1 MRCSLCGR
9 AAVRPMQL
17 CPGCLAA
24 IERAEERARKLDP
37 LAGPRPGTVAS
48 PWLATSLSSPAVR
61 TSRRGIF
68 SRPSHGGAFIGAWL
82 CTMLIFALP
91 ANLEQA
97 RDALVPENTTS
108 HTMGIARGAQIRVEN
123 GTQVNIADV
132 PHERSAT
139 ALATLV
145 LPSPS
150 KARAQS
156 ASSGSPERPHAKL
169 AQSSSPR
176 HLPVAKGAKLAVAQA
191 NPTPVPTVKPAP
203 SVRAAPQTFVE
214 AAVSTQPKRAAA
226 PHDSA
231 VTAFNNAREQC
242 AEQSVF
248 VRTWCEHR
256 ARTRYCD
263 EEGWTRP
270 ECAVAVNNEH
280 GG

>member
-1 MRCSLCGR
+1 
-9 AAVRPMQL
+9 
-17 CPGCLAA
+17 
-24 IERAEERARKLDP
+24 
-37 LAGPRPGTVAS
+37 
-48 PWLATSLSSPAVR
+48 
-61 TSRRGIF
+61 
-68 SRPSHGGAFIGAWL
+68 
-82 CTMLIFALP
+82 MLIFALS
-91 ANLEQA
+91 ADLEQA
-97 RDALVPENTTS
+97 RDALVPENTTP
-108 HTMGIARGAQIRVEN
+108 HTMGIARGAQTRVEN

-145 LPSPS
+145 LPAPS

-156 ASSGSPERPHAKL
+156 ASSGSPERPRAKL
-169 AQSSSPR
+169 AQSSPR
-176 HLPVAKGAKLAVAQA
+176 HLAVAKGARLAVAQA
-191 NPTPVPTVKPAP
+191 NPTPVLTVKPAP
-203 SVRAAPQTFVE
+203 SVRAAPQTFAE
-214 AAVSTQPKRAAA
+214 TAVSTQPKLAAA
-226 PHDSA
+226 PHDTA

-270 ECAVAVNNEH
+270 ECTVAVNNEH

>member
-1 MRCSLCGR
+1 
-9 AAVRPMQL
+9 MQL

-37 LAGPRPGTVAS
+37 LAGPRPGTVAPAWFAM
-48 PWLATSLSSPAVR
+48 PWSSPAAR

-68 SRPSHGGAFIGAWL
+68 SRPSRGGAFIGAWL
-82 CTMLIFALP
+82 CTMLVFALP
-91 ANLEQA
+91 ANLEQP
-97 RDALVPENTTS
+97 RDALVPKNTIP
-108 HTMGIARGAQIRVEN
+108 HTMGIARGAQTRVEN

-139 ALATLV
+139 ALATPV
-145 LPSPS
+145 LPTPS

-156 ASSGSPERPHAKL
+156 ASSGSPERPRAKL
-169 AQSSSPR
+169 AQSSSTR
-176 HLPVAKGAKLAVAQA
+176 HLPVAKSAKLAVAQA
-191 NPTPVPTVKPAP
+191 NPTLVLTVKPAP
-203 SVRAAPQTFVE
+203 SVQAAPQTFAE

-226 PHDSA
+226 PHDTA

-263 EEGWTRP
+263 AEGWTRP
-270 ECAVAVNNEH
+270 DCAVPVNNEH